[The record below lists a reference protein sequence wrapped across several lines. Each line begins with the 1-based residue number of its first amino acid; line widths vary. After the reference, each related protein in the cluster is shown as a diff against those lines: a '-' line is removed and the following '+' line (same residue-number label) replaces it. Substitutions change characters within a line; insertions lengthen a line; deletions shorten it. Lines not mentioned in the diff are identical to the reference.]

1 MEETTPKDI
10 TPIKRKGIDIA
21 VSGIKKQYPFVI
33 GYEDD
38 STSQYDASHYIDLI
52 IDNDKLSEYMDVPI
66 RSNWREFVE
75 DNPQY
80 EKLHSLWSYL
90 NFDDDMLDNI
100 KEHPGY
106 TLMKELT
113 ETLETIYQYLPDEY
127 RLFYKSKTTY
137 LDPPPSY
144 PVHLRVNAFIMT

>member
-21 VSGIKKQYPFVI
+21 VSGIKKQYPFVV
-33 GYEDD
+33 GYQDD
-38 STSQYDASHYIDLI
+38 TSLQYDASHYIDLI

-66 RSNWREFVE
+66 RPNWREFVE

-90 NFDDDMLDNI
+90 KFDDDMLDNI

-137 LDPPPSY
+137 LNPPPSY
-144 PVHLRVNAFIMT
+144 LVHLRVNAFIMT